1 MERIGAHLPSP
12 SFDELIT
19 FSLNEKKG
27 LTFYVA
33 GQEIAGMVV
42 KRHDD
47 GVLELRSQQYRRI
60 LLRLDRV
67 DAVALI

>member
-1 MERIGAHLPSP
+1 MSP

-33 GQEIAGMVV
+33 GTEIGGVVV
-42 KRHDD
+42 KRHED

-67 DAVALI
+67 DAVALL

>member
-1 MERIGAHLPSP
+1 MSAST
-12 SFDELIT
+12 SFDELIA
-19 FSLNEKKG
+19 FSMNEKKG
-27 LTFYVA
+27 LTFFVA
-33 GQEIAGMVV
+33 GQEIGGLVV

>member
-1 MERIGAHLPSP
+1 MTAVASA
-12 SFDELIT
+12 FDELID
-19 FSLNEKKG
+19 FSMNEKKG
-27 LTFYVA
+27 LTFFVA
-33 GQEIAGMVV
+33 GQEVGGMVV

-67 DAVALI
+67 DAVAVL